1 MIKNLLF
8 IGLFCFTGIQIV
20 LASQIL
26 ELDPKH
32 KLSLQEVYEV
42 AYEQRSVKLSPKAVD
57 NIKKAHQIL
66 MEAALLNKPVYG
78 LTVGVG
84 WNKDKPVFQ
93 EENGKKIISKEL
105 LELSKKFNV
114 MSLRAHALG
123 LGEKMDGAV
132 VRAAMLI
139 RLNTLVNG
147 DTGVS
152 LGVAETYV
160 NFLNHGIVPVVP
172 SNGSVGEADITLAS
186 HIGLAMIGEWK
197 VTYQGQEYPSIEAL
211 KMVGLKPIEI
221 VGKDFLSILSNNSL
235 SNAEAVLNVLK
246 AQRFYH
252 QEIRLF
258 ALMLEGFNGN
268 VAPFSEGA
276 VRNSGFEALQEVSAK
291 LRQTLAGSDLWKVSP
306 QRSLQDPLSFRT
318 MNYALANVL
327 MALKDV
333 EVALRIQI
341 NRSDDNPLVLLKEES
356 KTQSSQLDV
365 YNIKGN
371 GAIYPT
377 ANFSNL
383 PVALRIESLNIVLAR
398 LAENMTQQ
406 LIRISNP
413 DFTKLSRFLN
423 APSNNG
429 HGFGAIEKPFSQSN
443 ITIKNLAQPQSFH
456 SVVLAGNIEDVAS
469 MGNLSIKNLGKI
481 IYHLYEISAFQ
492 LLEGTQ
498 ALDLREGFVSSKSSK
513 DIKREYRKN
522 VPFVKEDRIYSE
534 DIFKSIQFAK
544 KISF

>member
-8 IGLFCFTGIQIV
+8 IGLFCFTSTQIV
-20 LASQIL
+20 LASQTL

-42 AYEQRSVKLSPKAVD
+42 AYEQRSVKLSPKAID
-57 NIKKAHQIL
+57 NIKKAHQVL

-105 LELSKKFNV
+105 LEFSKKFNV

-123 LGEKMDGAV
+123 LGKTMDGAV

-139 RLNTLVNG
+139 RLNTLING

-152 LGVAETYV
+152 LDVAETYV
-160 NFLNHGIVPVVP
+160 KFLNHGITPVVP

-197 VTYQGQEYPSIEAL
+197 VIYQGQEYPSIEAL

-341 NRSDDNPLVLLKEES
+341 NRSDDNPLVLLKES

-383 PVALRIESLNIVLAR
+383 PVVLRIESLNIALAR
-398 LAENMTQQ
+398 LSENMTQQ

-469 MGNLSIKNLGKI
+469 MGNLSIRNLGKI
-481 IYHLYEISAFQ
+481 IHHLYEISAFE

-498 ALDLREGFVSSKSSK
+498 ALDLREGFVSSRSSR

-544 KISF
+544 KLSF